1 MISFSFVSSQSKL
14 KKDTNAIMKMCGC
27 FEVTFNFSETINL
40 NNREN
45 YKPSEDYQTSPVYE
59 LAIPIKQDKNHI
71 SIQHILQV
79 GDDNYRSIVKHWRQ
93 DWMYQNKSLYIY
105 EKHNSGVMSLT
116 MNCAPVNALTS
127 SNLMYLYNL
136 LGDLEKDRSV
146 HALVVNSSFKVFSAG
161 INLKDAKDFTSDQQT
176 LMVKGLNFAF
186 SKLFQFPKPVIVAAE
201 GAAIA
206 GGFFFILTSDYRV
219 GGAKSMYGLA
229 EARVGVDFPKP
240 LLEIAKSVLSAADLR
255 RLMQSGNPINSEQA
269 LTSGIIDEI
278 VDTGEAFNRALIV
291 AEDYS
296 NIPKKTY
303 SRIKRQVRGVSIDKI
318 NELMKN
324 NSGVPVDGWY
334 GDETRAAMDAMLK

>member
-1 MISFSFVSSQSKL
+1 MSI
-14 KKDTNAIMKMCGC
+14 
-27 FEVTFNFSETINL
+27 
-40 NNREN
+40 EN
-45 YKPSEDYQTSPVYE
+45 WIIT
-59 LAIPIKQDKNHI
+59 
-71 SIQHILQV
+71 
-79 GDDNYRSIVKHWRQ
+79 
-93 DWMYQNKSLYIY
+93 

-127 SNLMYLYNL
+127 DNLMYLYNL

-219 GGAKSMYGLA
+219 GGAKSKYGLA

-255 RLMQSGNPINSEQA
+255 RLMQSGNPINSKQA

>member
-1 MISFSFVSSQSKL
+1 MSI
-14 KKDTNAIMKMCGC
+14 
-27 FEVTFNFSETINL
+27 
-40 NNREN
+40 EN
-45 YKPSEDYQTSPVYE
+45 WIIT
-59 LAIPIKQDKNHI
+59 
-71 SIQHILQV
+71 
-79 GDDNYRSIVKHWRQ
+79 
-93 DWMYQNKSLYIY
+93 

-127 SNLMYLYNL
+127 DNLMYLYNL

-146 HALVVNSSFKVFSAG
+146 HALVLNSSFKVFSAG

-255 RLMQSGNPINSEQA
+255 RLMQSGNPINSKQA

-278 VDTGEAFNRALIV
+278 IDTGEAFNRALIV

>member
-1 MISFSFVSSQSKL
+1 MYALKVGNFKVS
-14 KKDTNAIMKMCGC
+14 I
-27 FEVTFNFSETINL
+27 
-40 NNREN
+40 EN
-45 YKPSEDYQTSPVYE
+45 WIIT
-59 LAIPIKQDKNHI
+59 
-71 SIQHILQV
+71 
-79 GDDNYRSIVKHWRQ
+79 
-93 DWMYQNKSLYIY
+93 

-127 SNLMYLYNL
+127 DNLMHLYNL

-161 INLKDAKDFTSDQQT
+161 INLKDAKDFTPDQQT

-255 RLMQSGNPINSEQA
+255 RLMQSGNPINSKQA
-269 LTSGIIDEI
+269 LTSGIVDEI

-303 SRIKRQVRGVSIDKI
+303 SRIKRQVRGVSIAKI

>member
-1 MISFSFVSSQSKL
+1 VS
-14 KKDTNAIMKMCGC
+14 I
-27 FEVTFNFSETINL
+27 
-40 NNREN
+40 EN
-45 YKPSEDYQTSPVYE
+45 WIIT
-59 LAIPIKQDKNHI
+59 
-71 SIQHILQV
+71 
-79 GDDNYRSIVKHWRQ
+79 
-93 DWMYQNKSLYIY
+93 

-127 SNLMYLYNL
+127 DNLMYLYNL

-146 HALVVNSSFKVFSAG
+146 HALVLNSSFKVFSAG

-255 RLMQSGNPINSEQA
+255 RLMQSGNPINSKQA

>member
-1 MISFSFVSSQSKL
+1 MSI
-14 KKDTNAIMKMCGC
+14 
-27 FEVTFNFSETINL
+27 
-40 NNREN
+40 EN
-45 YKPSEDYQTSPVYE
+45 WIIT
-59 LAIPIKQDKNHI
+59 
-71 SIQHILQV
+71 
-79 GDDNYRSIVKHWRQ
+79 
-93 DWMYQNKSLYIY
+93 

-127 SNLMYLYNL
+127 SNLMHLYNL

-229 EARVGVDFPKP
+229 EVRVGVDFPKP

-255 RLMQSGNPINSEQA
+255 RLMQSGNPINSKQA

-303 SRIKRQVRGVSIDKI
+303 SRIKRQVRGVSIEKI
-318 NELMKN
+318 NELMRN
-324 NSGVPVDGWY
+324 NSGVPLDGWY

>member
-1 MISFSFVSSQSKL
+1 MSI
-14 KKDTNAIMKMCGC
+14 
-27 FEVTFNFSETINL
+27 
-40 NNREN
+40 EN
-45 YKPSEDYQTSPVYE
+45 WIIT
-59 LAIPIKQDKNHI
+59 
-71 SIQHILQV
+71 
-79 GDDNYRSIVKHWRQ
+79 
-93 DWMYQNKSLYIY
+93 

-127 SNLMYLYNL
+127 DNLMYLYNL

-146 HALVVNSSFKVFSAG
+146 HALVLNSSFKVFSAG

-255 RLMQSGNPINSEQA
+255 RLMQSGNPINSKQA

-303 SRIKRQVRGVSIDKI
+303 GRIKRQVRGASIDKI

>member
-1 MISFSFVSSQSKL
+1 
-14 KKDTNAIMKMCGC
+14 
-27 FEVTFNFSETINL
+27 
-40 NNREN
+40 
-45 YKPSEDYQTSPVYE
+45 
-59 LAIPIKQDKNHI
+59 
-71 SIQHILQV
+71 
-79 GDDNYRSIVKHWRQ
+79 
-93 DWMYQNKSLYIY
+93 
-105 EKHNSGVMSLT
+105 
-116 MNCAPVNALTS
+116 
-127 SNLMYLYNL
+127 
-136 LGDLEKDRSV
+136 
-146 HALVVNSSFKVFSAG
+146 
-161 INLKDAKDFTSDQQT
+161 
-176 LMVKGLNFAF
+176 MVKGLNFAF
-186 SKLFQFPKPVIVAAE
+186 SKLFEFPKPVIVAAE

-240 LLEIAKSVLSAADLR
+240 LLEIARAVLSAADLR

-303 SRIKRQVRGVSIDKI
+303 GRIKRQVRGASIDKI

-324 NSGVPVDGWY
+324 NSGVPLDGWY

>member
-1 MISFSFVSSQSKL
+1 
-14 KKDTNAIMKMCGC
+14 
-27 FEVTFNFSETINL
+27 
-40 NNREN
+40 
-45 YKPSEDYQTSPVYE
+45 
-59 LAIPIKQDKNHI
+59 
-71 SIQHILQV
+71 
-79 GDDNYRSIVKHWRQ
+79 
-93 DWMYQNKSLYIY
+93 
-105 EKHNSGVMSLT
+105 
-116 MNCAPVNALTS
+116 
-127 SNLMYLYNL
+127 
-136 LGDLEKDRSV
+136 
-146 HALVVNSSFKVFSAG
+146 LVVNSSFKVFSAG

-255 RLMQSGNPINSEQA
+255 RLMQSGNPINSKQA

>member
-1 MISFSFVSSQSKL
+1 MYALKVGNFKVS
-14 KKDTNAIMKMCGC
+14 I
-27 FEVTFNFSETINL
+27 
-40 NNREN
+40 EN
-45 YKPSEDYQTSPVYE
+45 WIIT
-59 LAIPIKQDKNHI
+59 
-71 SIQHILQV
+71 
-79 GDDNYRSIVKHWRQ
+79 
-93 DWMYQNKSLYIY
+93 

-176 LMVKGLNFAF
+176 LMVKGLNLAF

-206 GGFFFILTSDYRV
+206 GGFFFILTSDYSV

-255 RLMQSGNPINSEQA
+255 RLMQSGNPINSKQA

>member
-1 MISFSFVSSQSKL
+1 MSI
-14 KKDTNAIMKMCGC
+14 
-27 FEVTFNFSETINL
+27 
-40 NNREN
+40 EN
-45 YKPSEDYQTSPVYE
+45 WIITK
-59 LAIPIKQDKNHI
+59 
-71 SIQHILQV
+71 
-79 GDDNYRSIVKHWRQ
+79 
-93 DWMYQNKSLYIY
+93 
-105 EKHNSGVMSLT
+105 KHNSGVMSLT

-255 RLMQSGNPINSEQA
+255 RLMQSGNPINSKQA

>member
-1 MISFSFVSSQSKL
+1 MSI
-14 KKDTNAIMKMCGC
+14 
-27 FEVTFNFSETINL
+27 
-40 NNREN
+40 EN
-45 YKPSEDYQTSPVYE
+45 WIITK
-59 LAIPIKQDKNHI
+59 
-71 SIQHILQV
+71 
-79 GDDNYRSIVKHWRQ
+79 
-93 DWMYQNKSLYIY
+93 
-105 EKHNSGVMSLT
+105 KHNSGVMSLT

-127 SNLMYLYNL
+127 GNLMYLYNL

-255 RLMQSGNPINSEQA
+255 RLMQSGNPINSKQA

>member
-1 MISFSFVSSQSKL
+1 MSI
-14 KKDTNAIMKMCGC
+14 
-27 FEVTFNFSETINL
+27 
-40 NNREN
+40 EN
-45 YKPSEDYQTSPVYE
+45 WLIT
-59 LAIPIKQDKNHI
+59 
-71 SIQHILQV
+71 
-79 GDDNYRSIVKHWRQ
+79 
-93 DWMYQNKSLYIY
+93 

-127 SNLMYLYNL
+127 SNLMHLYNL

-161 INLKDAKDFTSDQQT
+161 INLKYAKDFTSDQQT

-240 LLEIAKSVLSAADLR
+240 LLEIARSVLSAADLR

-303 SRIKRQVRGVSIDKI
+303 SRIKRQVRGVSIEKI

-324 NSGVPVDGWY
+324 NSGVPLDGWY

>member
-1 MISFSFVSSQSKL
+1 LYALKVGNFKVS
-14 KKDTNAIMKMCGC
+14 I
-27 FEVTFNFSETINL
+27 
-40 NNREN
+40 EN
-45 YKPSEDYQTSPVYE
+45 WIIT
-59 LAIPIKQDKNHI
+59 
-71 SIQHILQV
+71 
-79 GDDNYRSIVKHWRQ
+79 
-93 DWMYQNKSLYIY
+93 

-127 SNLMYLYNL
+127 DNLMYLYNL

-146 HALVVNSSFKVFSAG
+146 HALVINSSFKVFSAG

-255 RLMQSGNPINSEQA
+255 RLMQSGNPINSKQA

>member
-1 MISFSFVSSQSKL
+1 MSI
-14 KKDTNAIMKMCGC
+14 
-27 FEVTFNFSETINL
+27 
-40 NNREN
+40 EN
-45 YKPSEDYQTSPVYE
+45 WIIT
-59 LAIPIKQDKNHI
+59 
-71 SIQHILQV
+71 
-79 GDDNYRSIVKHWRQ
+79 
-93 DWMYQNKSLYIY
+93 

-127 SNLMYLYNL
+127 DNLMYLYNL

-146 HALVVNSSFKVFSAG
+146 HALVLNSSFKVFSAG

-255 RLMQSGNPINSEQA
+255 RLMQSGNPINSKQA

>member
-1 MISFSFVSSQSKL
+1 MSI
-14 KKDTNAIMKMCGC
+14 
-27 FEVTFNFSETINL
+27 
-40 NNREN
+40 EN
-45 YKPSEDYQTSPVYE
+45 W
-59 LAIPIKQDKNHI
+59 III
-71 SIQHILQV
+71 
-79 GDDNYRSIVKHWRQ
+79 
-93 DWMYQNKSLYIY
+93 

-161 INLKDAKDFTSDQQT
+161 INLKDAKDFTSDQKT

-255 RLMQSGNPINSEQA
+255 RLMQSGNPINSKQA

>member
-1 MISFSFVSSQSKL
+1 LYALKVGNFKVS
-14 KKDTNAIMKMCGC
+14 I
-27 FEVTFNFSETINL
+27 
-40 NNREN
+40 EN
-45 YKPSEDYQTSPVYE
+45 WIIT
-59 LAIPIKQDKNHI
+59 
-71 SIQHILQV
+71 
-79 GDDNYRSIVKHWRQ
+79 
-93 DWMYQNKSLYIY
+93 

-161 INLKDAKDFTSDQQT
+161 INLKDAKDFTSDQQA

-255 RLMQSGNPINSEQA
+255 RLMQSGNPINSKQA

>member
-1 MISFSFVSSQSKL
+1 MSI
-14 KKDTNAIMKMCGC
+14 
-27 FEVTFNFSETINL
+27 
-40 NNREN
+40 EN
-45 YKPSEDYQTSPVYE
+45 WIITK
-59 LAIPIKQDKNHI
+59 
-71 SIQHILQV
+71 
-79 GDDNYRSIVKHWRQ
+79 
-93 DWMYQNKSLYIY
+93 
-105 EKHNSGVMSLT
+105 KHNSGVMSLT

-127 SNLMYLYNL
+127 GNLMYLYNL

-255 RLMQSGNPINSEQA
+255 RLMQSGNPINSKQA

-303 SRIKRQVRGVSIDKI
+303 GRIKRQVRGASIDKI

>member
-1 MISFSFVSSQSKL
+1 MSI
-14 KKDTNAIMKMCGC
+14 
-27 FEVTFNFSETINL
+27 
-40 NNREN
+40 EN
-45 YKPSEDYQTSPVYE
+45 WIIT
-59 LAIPIKQDKNHI
+59 
-71 SIQHILQV
+71 
-79 GDDNYRSIVKHWRQ
+79 
-93 DWMYQNKSLYIY
+93 
-105 EKHNSGVMSLT
+105 EKHNRGVMSLT

-255 RLMQSGNPINSEQA
+255 RLMQSGNPINSKQA

-303 SRIKRQVRGVSIDKI
+303 GRIKRQVRGASIDKI

>member
-1 MISFSFVSSQSKL
+1 MSI
-14 KKDTNAIMKMCGC
+14 
-27 FEVTFNFSETINL
+27 
-40 NNREN
+40 EN
-45 YKPSEDYQTSPVYE
+45 WIIT
-59 LAIPIKQDKNHI
+59 
-71 SIQHILQV
+71 
-79 GDDNYRSIVKHWRQ
+79 
-93 DWMYQNKSLYIY
+93 

-127 SNLMYLYNL
+127 DNLMYLYNL

-146 HALVVNSSFKVFSAG
+146 HALVLNSSFKVFSAG

-186 SKLFQFPKPVIVAAE
+186 SKLFEFPKPVIVAAE

-255 RLMQSGNPINSEQA
+255 RLMQSGNPINSKQA
-269 LTSGIIDEI
+269 LTSGIVDEI

-303 SRIKRQVRGVSIDKI
+303 GRIKRQVRGASIDKI

>member
-1 MISFSFVSSQSKL
+1 MSI
-14 KKDTNAIMKMCGC
+14 
-27 FEVTFNFSETINL
+27 
-40 NNREN
+40 EN
-45 YKPSEDYQTSPVYE
+45 WIITK
-59 LAIPIKQDKNHI
+59 
-71 SIQHILQV
+71 
-79 GDDNYRSIVKHWRQ
+79 
-93 DWMYQNKSLYIY
+93 
-105 EKHNSGVMSLT
+105 KHNSGVMSLT

-127 SNLMYLYNL
+127 GNLMYLYNL

-240 LLEIAKSVLSAADLR
+240 LLEIARSVLNAADLR

>member
-1 MISFSFVSSQSKL
+1 LYALKVGNFKVS
-14 KKDTNAIMKMCGC
+14 I
-27 FEVTFNFSETINL
+27 
-40 NNREN
+40 EN
-45 YKPSEDYQTSPVYE
+45 WIITK
-59 LAIPIKQDKNHI
+59 
-71 SIQHILQV
+71 
-79 GDDNYRSIVKHWRQ
+79 
-93 DWMYQNKSLYIY
+93 
-105 EKHNSGVMSLT
+105 KHNSGVMSLT

-127 SNLMYLYNL
+127 DNLMYLYNL

-255 RLMQSGNPINSEQA
+255 RLMQSGNPINSKQA

>member
-1 MISFSFVSSQSKL
+1 MSI
-14 KKDTNAIMKMCGC
+14 
-27 FEVTFNFSETINL
+27 
-40 NNREN
+40 EN
-45 YKPSEDYQTSPVYE
+45 WIIT
-59 LAIPIKQDKNHI
+59 
-71 SIQHILQV
+71 
-79 GDDNYRSIVKHWRQ
+79 
-93 DWMYQNKSLYIY
+93 

-255 RLMQSGNPINSEQA
+255 RLMQRGNPINSKQA